1 MRSDSI
7 KYIAHDDRAG
17 LIGTVTV
24 EISRD
29 TLADIIAAL
38 GDSATDWRMREQRS
52 GSDLDGRIADSLDD
66 QARALYAIQCDTET
80 PLPVV

>member
-7 KYIAHDDRAG
+7 NYVSHDEHAG

-29 TLADIIAAL
+29 TLGDIIAAL
-38 GDSATDWRMREQRS
+38 GDSARDWHEMAKRS
-52 GSDLDGRIADSLDD
+52 GSDVDSRIADSLTA
-66 QARALYAIQCDTET
+66 QATALYRIAQDTET
-80 PLPVV
+80 PFAAV

>member
-7 KYIAHDDRAG
+7 KYIGHDDHAG
-17 LIGTVTV
+17 LMGTVTV

-29 TLADIIAAL
+29 TLADVIAAL
-38 GDSATDWRMREQRS
+38 GDSAHDWRLREQRS
-52 GSDLDGRIADSLDD
+52 GSDIDGRIADSLDD
-66 QARALYAIQCDTET
+66 QARALFAIQCETEA